1 MLELTP
7 QEALD
12 YNKCG
17 HGNMDA
23 ERCRECREFGIP
35 TGQVFYLK
43 WADECPIK
51 EVGPHTEDYE
61 PPCVGLPWGSQPAQ
75 PPPTCDPTAMD
86 DDALVASDSEGR
98 VASCAAGLA
107 EYAGVCSMDM
117 FRDGGAPSGWFMR
130 TCPVSC
136 KLCG

>member
-1 MLELTP
+1 
-7 QEALD
+7 
-12 YNKCG
+12 
-17 HGNMDA
+17 
-23 ERCRECREFGIP
+23 
-35 TGQVFYLK
+35 
-43 WADECPIK
+43 
-51 EVGPHTEDYE
+51 
-61 PPCVGLPWGSQPAQ
+61 
-75 PPPTCDPTAMD
+75 MD